1 VNLLHVPAGSP
12 WWLFAAA
19 DLVLFLHIAGGSV
32 GIVSGMV
39 ALLSRKGGRVHRVAG
54 TVFFVSM
61 LVMATI
67 GASASPFL
75 PKPEMANVAAGVLTL
90 YLITTSWVTI
100 RRKDGRIGRFEI
112 VGFVVA
118 LGVVA
123 AGAMFSH
130 MASINPHGTTAST
143 PPQAFYVFVIVG
155 AIAAIGDL
163 RLILRGSISGP
174 ARIARH
180 LWRMCIA
187 LTIASGSFFLGQQ
200 KVMPAFMHG
209 SPWLFVPV
217 FTPLL
222 LMVFWLI
229 RVRLGNRFKGGRSH
243 PGKSVPQPTEEIP
256 CAST

>member
-1 VNLLHVPAGSP
+1 VNQLQVSAGSP

-19 DLVLFLHIAGGSV
+19 NLVLFLHIAGGGV
-32 GIVSGMV
+32 GIVSGML
-39 ALLSRKGGRVHRVAG
+39 ALLSRKGERLHRAAG

-61 LVMATI
+61 LTMATI

-75 PKPEMANVAAGVLTL
+75 PVPQMANVAAGILTF
-90 YLITTSWVTI
+90 YLVATGWMAI
-100 RRKDGRIGRFEI
+100 RRKDGRIGRFEKT
-112 VGFVVA
+112 GLAVA

-123 AGAMFSH
+123 AGALFAR
-130 MASINPHGTTAST
+130 MASDSPTGTIANT
-143 PPQAFYVFVIVG
+143 PPQAFYVFMIVG

-163 RLILRGSISGP
+163 RVILRGGISGS

-180 LWRMCIA
+180 LWRMCAA

-217 FTPLL
+217 FAPSL
-222 LMVFWLI
+222 LMAFWLI
-229 RVRLGNRFKGGRSH
+229 RVRLTNWIRRDAVATLETS
-243 PGKSVPQPTEEIP
+243 
-256 CAST
+256 AM